1 APKPPTPLRT
11 LYGRIT
17 SCQRLSGSVDEARYE
32 VTLQPRLALLA
43 RGQQTRIY
51 QNQSVPEI
59 VRSILVNRHDF
70 VPGDFRFTLKR
81 EYPRRDQVMQYNESD
96 LDFISRLLADVG

>member
-59 VRSILVNRHDF
+59 VRSILVKRHDF
-70 VPGDFRFTLKR
+70 VPGD
-81 EYPRRDQVMQYNESD
+81 
-96 LDFISRLLADVG
+96 